1 MWILG
6 VVLAVL
12 PRTCVTPRLC
22 ASLRMAEDG
31 YEAKNPLISLLGK
44 FLPQKPGSGAAES
57 SPPADPLDSI
67 NWDAPKQRGLG
78 LEAMAERLDAG
89 LREREWFVTGRA
101 LPELFSERYAFSDPD
116 VSLSGIQQ
124 YCRQVRAGP
133 RLAPASDA
141 IAMID

>member
-1 MWILG
+1 ML
-6 VVLAVL
+6 LATDL
-12 PRTCVTPRLC
+12 
-22 ASLRMAEDG
+22 DG
-31 YEAKNPLISLLGK
+31 TFLAGSPIQKRDLYQWLKLEKNIQLVY
-44 FLPQKPGSGAAES
+44 
-57 SPPADPLDSI
+57 
-67 NWDAPKQRGLG
+67 
-78 LEAMAERLDAG
+78 
-89 LREREWFVTGRA
+89 VTGRA